1 MNLYFYDLAYA
12 IYGGVFLGALFL
24 VVRNRQTGFNILGN
38 IWLAGLI
45 AQAIYIVFRTFEAG
59 RAPISNFFESIAV
72 MVFIASLC
80 GFVYWRK
87 SKIDLLILIV
97 NLFNFVMLSINF
109 SFPRQIPT
117 LMPALQSYWLPI
129 HVSTTLSGYAIFC
142 VAALVGILYFLK
154 ERYSHLNLPDL
165 IVLEEL
171 GFKIVIFGFPIYA
184 LGALLF
190 GSIWAHEAWGRYW
203 FWDPKETWALIIF
216 LYYAVYLHMR
226 NREKFTHRHG
236 ALFLV
241 GGLLF
246 IMFSYFGVNILISGL
261 HSYAKN

>member
-12 IYGGVFLGALFL
+12 IYGALFL
-24 VVRNRQTGFNILGN
+24 SSLFLVIRNRQKGFQTLGYV
-38 IWLAGLI
+38 WLAGLA
-45 AQAIYIVFRTFEAG
+45 AQVIYLVLRTMEAG
-59 RAPISNFFESIAV
+59 WAPISNFFESIAA

-87 SKIDLLILIV
+87 SKIDLLIPIV

-109 SFPRQIPT
+109 SFPREIPT

-129 HVSTTLSGYAIFC
+129 HVSTTLSGYAIFS
-142 VAALVGILYFLK
+142 VAALVGMLYFLK
-154 ERYSHLNLPDL
+154 EKFTHLNLPNL
-165 IVLEEL
+165 ETLEEL

-241 GGLLF
+241 GGLFF

-261 HSYAKN
+261 HSYAKS

>member
-12 IYGGVFLGALFL
+12 IYGAVFLGTL
-24 VVRNRQTGFNILGN
+24 VLVLRNRQNGYKVLGN

-45 AQAIYIVFRTFEAG
+45 FQACYIVLRTAEAG
-59 RAPISNFFESIAV
+59 RAPISNFFESISV

-142 VAALVGILYFLK
+142 VAALVGMLYFLK
-154 ERYSHLNLPDL
+154 EKFPKLNLPDL
-165 IVLEEL
+165 ETLEEL

-226 NREKFTHRHG
+226 NRDKFTHRHG

-241 GGLLF
+241 GGFFF

-261 HSYAKN
+261 HSYAKS